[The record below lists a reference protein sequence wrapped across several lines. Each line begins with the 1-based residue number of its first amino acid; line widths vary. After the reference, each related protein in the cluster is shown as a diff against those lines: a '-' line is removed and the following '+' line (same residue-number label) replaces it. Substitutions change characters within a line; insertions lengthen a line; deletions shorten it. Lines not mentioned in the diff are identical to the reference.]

1 MTGVKRAKLSA
12 RSSSP
17 RRTRRDIAVEATER
31 AIVEAALLL
40 FQDRGYTA
48 TTMEDLAAAA
58 GVAVQTIYNS
68 IGSKRSVLSRAID
81 YVAAGPEA
89 PTPIPSFMRERTA
102 AASSAQEIVGIMVDW
117 FVESHRRMAEVWPIV
132 EQAGAVDQD
141 VARLERERAAQRFRN
156 YHEAA
161 AAVRRHG
168 GLYGLDEPEAAAAI
182 WTVSHPLV
190 RRFLVAEQGWS
201 EDRYRAWLLKSLGRV
216 LVGTPDRETAGQPRG
231 RESFMPGR

>member
-1 MTGVKRAKLSA
+1 MTTGVKRAKPSTG
-12 RSSSP
+12 SSRP

-31 AIVEAALLL
+31 AIVEAALSL

-68 IGSKRSVLSRAID
+68 IGGKRAVLSRVID

-102 AASSAQEIVGIMVDW
+102 AAGSAREIVGIMVDW
-117 FVESHRRMAEVWPIV
+117 FTDSHRRMAEVWPIV
-132 EQAGAVDQD
+132 EQAAAVDQD
-141 VARLERERAAQRFRN
+141 VAALQRARAAQRFRN

-161 AAVRRHG
+161 AAIARLG
-168 GLYGLDEPEAAAAI
+168 GLNGLDEPEAAAAI
-182 WTVSHPLV
+182 WTVSHPFV
-190 RRFLVAEQGWS
+190 RRFLIVEQGWP
-201 EDRYRAWLLKSLGRV
+201 EDRYRAWLLESLSRV
-216 LVGTPDRETAGQPRG
+216 LLGIQVPGDR
-231 RESFMPGR
+231 